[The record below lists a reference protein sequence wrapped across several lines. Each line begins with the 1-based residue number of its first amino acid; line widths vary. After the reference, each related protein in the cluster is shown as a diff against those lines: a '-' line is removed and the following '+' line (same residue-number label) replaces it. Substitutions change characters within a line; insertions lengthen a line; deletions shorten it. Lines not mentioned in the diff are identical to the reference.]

1 MIFEQSLINPNFI
14 GRDGFKW
21 FVGIVSNQQPDNNT
35 TGHSYRVK
43 VRILG
48 YHPGNEIADEDL
60 PWAHVLVPLNMGSGA
75 GGSYAGNT
83 TRGSELV
90 FGFFADGDDAQQPI
104 VVGAFYRGSSTEY
117 LNNFEFGT
125 QDFKLFK
132 QKTGAIQ
139 SPNNIPV
146 KNGQTYASVAGP
158 PAVDG
163 TIDGE
168 TSLATQVLDNSGE
181 RTSIPGTCEGTKDD
195 LSKINQALVEFIK
208 ILNTVKQV
216 KTGFVDPILNR
227 MVNIDQEVQKIA
239 LVISDTIKKQIK
251 IWRNELISKVYVQI
265 EEWFNQITLPAPVDF
280 AKKILG
286 VQIIDGIKCLFRNI
300 LKKVKDFVFK
310 FLMNLIGQIISAPF
324 CAVEA
329 LTGSL
334 LTTAA
339 NEVASAIGPS
349 LDELSNEFGVISDIG
364 SIIDTTISYTE
375 TVISFLICD
384 ESPCK
389 DVYDYKS
396 GEGYISKNAID
407 DFSKFINYSPAE
419 GLENLFDDANIGE
432 ESDKYLKG
440 LEFASCPAFT
450 FTCGAPKVE
459 IFGGGGSGGAG
470 NAVIDSL
477 GGILGV
483 NLTNPGSGYSSPP
496 YLKFVDDCKN
506 GKGARGF
513 TVLDEEGKISEV
525 VITDSGSG
533 YLTGTQDLQSSQ
545 DTQDTQDTQESID
558 PCASNPIDSSGSSVV
573 GFIVDVYIVNTGLGY
588 TENDLIYD
596 DECDNG
602 VVIYPEVDDDGRI
615 IGTKIFN
622 SGSVRLS
629 PNLQINSET
638 GAGAILIPVLKF
650 NPIQKVE
657 KEEDSSKVKQVILC
671 AEDHGR

>member
-21 FVGIVSNQQPDNNT
+21 FVGIISNQQPDNNT
-35 TGHSYRVK
+35 DGHSYRVK

-104 VVGAFYRGSSTEY
+104 IVGAFYRGSSTEY

-146 KNGQTYASVAGP
+146 KDGQTYASVSGP
-158 PAVDG
+158 ISVTGEIGVG
-163 TIDGE
+163 TDRAQC
-168 TSLATQVLDNSGE
+168 LATYQLDNSGE

-216 KTGFVDPILNR
+216 KTGFVDPVLNR

-251 IWRNELISKVYVQI
+251 IWRNELVSSVYVQI
-265 EEWFNQITLPAPVDF
+265 ESWFNQIKLPAPVDF

-364 SIIDTTISYTE
+364 SIIDTAISYTE
-375 TVISFLICD
+375 TLISFLICD

-389 DVYDYKS
+389 DVYDYKN
-396 GEGYISKNAID
+396 GEGYINKNFISD
-407 DFSKFINYSPAE
+407 VSKFINYSPAE

-470 NAVIDSL
+470 NAVIDSV
-477 GGILGV
+477 GSIIGV
-483 NLTNPGSGYSSPP
+483 NLTDPGSGYSSPP

-513 TVLDEEGKISEV
+513 AVLDEEGKVSDV

-533 YLTGTQDLQSSQ
+533 YLTGTQD
-545 DTQDTQDTQESID
+545 TQDSSTLD
-558 PCASNPIDSSGSSVV
+558 AVDSSGSSVV
-573 GFIVDVYIVNTGLGY
+573 GSVVDVYIINTGLGY
-588 TENDLIYD
+588 TENDTIND
-596 DECDNG
+596 DADDNG

-615 IGTKIFN
+615 IGVKIN
-622 SGSVRLS
+622 NPGSVRLS

-638 GAGAILIPVLKF
+638 GSGAILIPILKF
-650 NPIQKVE
+650 NPIEKVE
-657 KEEDSSKVKQVILC
+657 KEQDPSKVKQVILC
-671 AEDHGR
+671 AEDHDR